1 VAVRA
6 EDTPQP
12 RRRLSRQL
20 VLDTAISMADQHGI
34 DAVSM
39 RRLAQ
44 ELGVEAMS
52 IYHWFGRKTDIYAG
66 MLEAVWAEVEL
77 PPDDDEWR
85 PALRRSA
92 VSAYRA
98 LLRHPWAT
106 GLGGS
111 IANVS
116 EARLRWM
123 DGVLARLRA
132 AGFSPELID
141 LGYHVIDSHIEGF
154 VLWVIPFTV
163 ISRERPNFAQEFL
176 AEHPVDHLPDLA
188 DHIAWHMRPATGNE
202 ISPFEFGLDLIL
214 DGLQRSLGQPA

>member
-6 EDTPQP
+6 EDMPQP

-77 PPDDDEWR
+77 PPDDEEWR

-123 DGVLARLRA
+123 DGVLGRLRA

-176 AEHPVDHLPDLA
+176 AEHPVDNLPDLA